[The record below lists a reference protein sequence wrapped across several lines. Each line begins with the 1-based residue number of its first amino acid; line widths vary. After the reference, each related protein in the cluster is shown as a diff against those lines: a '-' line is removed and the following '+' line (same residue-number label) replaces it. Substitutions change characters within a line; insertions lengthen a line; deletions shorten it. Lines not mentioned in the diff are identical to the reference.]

1 VEDLTDLIETWP
13 VESAAVGVTGPAETL
28 GLGGDPEWRTRIAS
42 VSKLLVGLC
51 ALVAVEEET
60 IAVDEPAG
68 PEGST
73 VEHLL
78 AHTSGLAFDSDRML
92 AIPGRRRIYSNTG
105 IEAFVDH
112 LAQKAGMSFEDYLHI
127 GVCEPLGMAATE
139 LRGSPAHAI
148 HSHVA
153 DLLRFAREVMRP
165 TLVSPTTM
173 GDALQPHFPSLPG
186 VLPGVGSYDPNPWGL
201 TFEVRGGKRPHWT
214 GDANSPR
221 TVGHFGGAGTFFW
234 FDPEVD
240 LAVIALTNREF
251 GPWALEAWPKF
262 SDTVLE
268 RFGSGSKF

>member
-1 VEDLTDLIETWP
+1 MEDLTDLIETWP

-51 ALVAVEEET
+51 ALVAIEEET
-60 IAVDEPAG
+60 IALDEAAG

-112 LAQKAGMSFEDYLHI
+112 LARKAGMSFEDYLHI

-139 LRGSPAHAI
+139 LRGSPAHAV

-240 LAVIALTNREF
+240 LAVVALTNREF
-251 GPWALEAWPKF
+251 GPWALDTWPRF
-262 SDTVLE
+262 SDAILE
-268 RFGSGSKF
+268 RF